1 MIKYENHFNP
11 TATPQNE
18 KARADQVENN
28 AGGFVFEIN
37 KWKQLDRFLILGC
50 EGGSYHVGEKE
61 MTRDNAK
68 NVLACIAE
76 NGEKAVDR
84 IVDISAGGRAPKNDA
99 AIFALALAASYD
111 DEKTRAYALAALPK
125 VCRIGTHL
133 FQFVEAVKGMRGW
146 GKGLKRGIGS
156 WYSNRNADN
165 LAFQCIKYANRKGW
179 SHRDL
184 LRMCHITANTK
195 GLADSK
201 KEALYRYLVAGIDK
215 MDNRIVMRK
224 YNGKENIKEYNAVSA
239 NDLPKLV
246 TGYELLKAAKT
257 AEDVVAL
264 IKEYGF
270 THEMIPS
277 NFKNDIPVWEALLP
291 NMGLEATIRNLGKMT
306 NVGLLAPMSD
316 ANKVVCEKLINKE
329 LIEKARLHPISI
341 LSALR
346 VYSQGHGEKGKLTW
360 EPVQQIVD
368 ALDSAYYL
376 AFKYV
381 KPTGKRLFIA
391 VDVSGSMENSVV
403 GIPGLSCREAA
414 AALAMTTVHT
424 EENYCVYGFSCA
436 VRGQCGGRWGKGTIV
451 LKSIELSK
459 KMRLDTVQE
468 TMRKIEMGGTD
479 CSLPIL
485 YALENNI
492 PVDTFEVYTDN
503 ETWAGK
509 IHPFEALRKY
519 RQKTGI
525 PAKLVVI
532 AMQATE
538 FSIADPSDA
547 GMLDLVGMD
556 TFTPAFM
563 ADFIT
568 DEDFVM
574 DGKGV
579 MK

>member
-1 MIKYENHFNP
+1 MIRYENHFNP
-11 TATPQNE
+11 TVTPQNE

-28 AGGFVFEIN
+28 AGGFVFEIS

-50 EGGSYHVGEKE
+50 EGGSYHVGEKQ

-68 NVLACIAE
+68 NVLACLE
-76 NGEKAVDR
+76 EDGEKAVRR
-84 IVDISAGGRAPKNDA
+84 IVEISHSGRAPKNDA

-111 DEKTRAYALAALPK
+111 NEKTRKAALAAMPE

-146 GKGLKRGIGS
+146 GKSLKNGVGN
-156 WYSNRNADN
+156 WYSSKNVDQ
-165 LAFQCIKYANRKGW
+165 LAFQCIKYANRNGW

-184 LRMCHITANTK
+184 LRMCHINANTK
-195 GLADSK
+195 GLVDNS
-201 KEALYRYLVAGIDK
+201 KEALFRYLVAGIDK
-215 MDNRIVMRK
+215 MDSRLVVRK
-224 YNGKENIKEYNAVSA
+224 HGKSEAIKEYAAVSA
-239 NDLPKLV
+239 NNLPKLI
-246 TGYELLKAAKT
+246 TGYELLKAAT
-257 AEDVVAL
+257 SANDVVEL

-277 NFKNDIPVWEALLP
+277 NFKNEIAVWEALLP
-291 NMGLEATIRNLGKMT
+291 KMPLEATIRNLAKMT
-306 NVGLLAPMSD
+306 SVGLLAPMSD
-316 ANKVVCEKLINKE
+316 NNKIVCEKLLNKE

-346 VYSQGHGEKGKLTW
+346 VYSSGHGDKGKLTW
-360 EPVQQIVD
+360 TPVQQIVD

-376 AFKYV
+376 AFNYV
-381 KPTGKRLFIA
+381 KPTGKRRFIA
-391 VDVSGSMENSVV
+391 VDVSGSMSCSVV
-403 GIPGLSCREAA
+403 GIPGLTCREAA

-424 EENYCVYGFSCA
+424 EENYCVYGFSTSA
-436 VRGQCGGRWGKGTIV
+436 KGKYGGRWGGGNATLTPIG
-451 LKSIELSK
+451 LSK
-459 KMRLDTVQE
+459 KMRLDKVQE
-468 TMRKIEMGGTD
+468 EMQKIPMGGTD
-479 CSLPIL
+479 CSLPML
-485 YALENNI
+485 YAMEHNI

-503 ETWAGK
+503 ETWSGA

-519 RQKTGI
+519 RQKMGI

-556 TFTPAFM
+556 TFTPSFIN
-563 ADFIT
+563 DFIT
-568 DEDFVM
+568 DEDFVL

-579 MK
+579 VK